1 MLEKIISVIIALITL
16 LTSLFSAPDI
26 APKESESY
34 IEERPVE
41 DVMKN
46 IEKFDGAPGVE
57 FYIESPADAQ
67 LKAVN
72 AADFGLSENAADN
85 FEALQQAFD
94 FCAANPGTKLVINKG
109 TYNFNTDKP
118 LVLDSCENILV
129 DGSGARFVFSYTG
142 TKINL
147 TGCDCVEFKN
157 LNTDWAHGKDPIA
170 SAVKITSADKKAHSL
185 ELEFILGNAD
195 ENLNL
200 AAMTQCDPETLTFGA
215 KGGTKECY
223 LYQIDGAVQSV
234 EKINENTLRVTH
246 NGCMDNFSAGET
258 YILRHHVYDGT
269 VFGINGYSKNLTFD
283 GVNIYG
289 STGMAFVVN
298 GNASHFIIKNCYIGV
313 EPGCEKERC
322 VSLGA
327 DAIHIVNSDG
337 CFVLEGC
344 DISGMGDDALNVHDG
359 LGYIESASGSRMSV
373 IASAMRLQPGDV
385 LKFKNPEFFDI
396 NYSAKIVSVKLLGGI
411 KSEIEIE
418 GTLPPAIGEGYIIY
432 NTACSSAN
440 YIIRDNYFHENRAR
454 GLLLQ
459 SPNGLCENNRFYK
472 IEGQAIKIVMDI
484 MPTLWQEGTGVDNLV
499 IKNNTFTLCN
509 YSCWGEIITIGG
521 NIDGG
526 TVKAQAF
533 TNITIEGNTFEDIS
547 SRILK
552 ADNVNGLEY
561 SGNTVIKGSTFPAS
575 VNKGRIETG
584 KYCAN
589 LNIEK

>member
-1 MLEKIISVIIALITL
+1 MIEKILSVIIALVTFL
-16 LTSLFSAPDI
+16 ASLFGSPDAAP
-26 APKESESY
+26 AQRGGY

-41 DVMKN
+41 NSMKN

-57 FYIESPADAQ
+57 FYIESPAQAQ
-67 LKAVN
+67 LKTVN
-72 AADFGLSENAADN
+72 AADFGLDENAADN
-85 FEALQQAFD
+85 FEAMQKAFD
-94 FCAANPGTKLVINKG
+94 YCAANPGTRLAVDKG
-109 TYNFNTDKP
+109 TYYFNTDKA
-118 LVLDSCENILV
+118 LELTACENTLI
-129 DGSGARFVFSYTG
+129 DGCGARFVFAYTG
-142 TKINL
+142 TKINISQ
-147 TGCDCVEFKN
+147 CDCVEFKN
-157 LNTDWAHGKDPIA
+157 LDIDWAHESDPIA
-170 SAVKITSADKKAHSL
+170 SAVSVTAADKKAHTL
-185 ELEFILGNAD
+185 DLEFILGTAD
-195 ENLNL
+195 ASLDL

-215 KGGTKECY
+215 KGGSKECY

-246 NGCMDNFSAGET
+246 NGCMDNFAAGES

-298 GNASHFIIKNCYIGV
+298 GNASHFLIRNCYIGV
-313 EPGCEKERC
+313 EPGCEGKRC

-359 LGYIESASGSRMSV
+359 LGFIESASGSKMSV

-385 LKFKNPEFFDI
+385 LNFKNPEFFDI
-396 NYSAKIVSVKLLGGI
+396 NYSAKIVSVKPLGGI

-432 NTACSSAN
+432 NTACCSAN

-459 SPNGLCENNRFYK
+459 SPNGLCENNCFYK
-472 IEGQAIKIVMDI
+472 IEGQAIKVVMDI

-526 TVKAQAF
+526 TVKAMPF
-533 TNITIEGNTFEDIS
+533 TNITVEGNTFEDIS
-547 SRILK
+547 TRILN
-552 ADNVNGLEY
+552 ADNVNGLDY
-561 SGNTVIKGSTFPAS
+561 TGNTVIKGSAFPAS
-575 VNKGRIETG
+575 VNKGKIETG

-589 LNIEK
+589 LNIDK

>member
-1 MLEKIISVIIALITL
+1 MLEKIISLIIALITL
-16 LTSLFSAPDI
+16 LTSLFVSPEVALR
-26 APKESESY
+26 ESENH
-34 IEERPVE
+34 IEESPVE
-41 DVMKN
+41 NVMRTA
-46 IEKFDGAPGVE
+46 EKFEGAPGVE
-57 FYIESPADAQ
+57 FYIESPESAK

-72 AADFGLSENAADN
+72 AAEFGMSEAAADN
-85 FEALQQAFD
+85 FEALQKAFD
-94 FCAANPGTKLVINKG
+94 YCAANPGTKLVIDRG
-109 TYNFNTDKP
+109 TYYFNTDRALELKA
-118 LVLDSCENILV
+118 CENILV
-129 DGSGARFVFSYTG
+129 DGSGARFVFAYTG
-142 TKINL
+142 TKISL

-157 LNTDWAHGKDPIA
+157 LNIDWAHESDPIA
-170 SAVKITSADKKAHSL
+170 SAVKITAADKKAHTL
-185 ELEFILGNAD
+185 DLEFILGTAD
-195 ENLNL
+195 VELNL
-200 AAMTQCDPETLTFGA
+200 AAMTQCDAETLTFGA
-215 KGGTKECY
+215 KGGSKECY
-223 LYQIDGAVQSV
+223 LYQIEGAVQSV
-234 EKINENTLRVTH
+234 EKISENTLRVTH
-246 NGCMDNFSAGET
+246 NGCMDNFSAGES

-269 VFGINGYSKNLTFD
+269 VFGLAGYSKNLTFD

-313 EPGCEKERC
+313 EPGCENKRC

-337 CFVLEGC
+337 CFVLQGC

-359 LGYIESASGSRMSV
+359 LGYIESASGSKMNV

-396 NYSAKIVSVKLLGGI
+396 NYSAKIVSVKSLGGI

-484 MPTLWQEGTGVDNLV
+484 MPALWQEGTGVDNLV

-533 TNITIEGNTFEDIS
+533 TNITIKGNTFEDIS
-547 SRILK
+547 TRIMY
-552 ADNVNGLEY
+552 ADNVNGLDY
-561 SGNTVIKGSTFPAS
+561 GGNTVIKGSTFPGS
-575 VNKGRIETG
+575 LNKGKIETG
-584 KYCAN
+584 SYCAN
-589 LNIEK
+589 VNIDK